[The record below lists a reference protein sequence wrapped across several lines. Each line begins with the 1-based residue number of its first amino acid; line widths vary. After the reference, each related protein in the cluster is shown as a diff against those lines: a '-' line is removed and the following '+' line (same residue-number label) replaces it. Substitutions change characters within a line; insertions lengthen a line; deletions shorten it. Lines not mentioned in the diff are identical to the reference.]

1 MKNFKHIL
9 ILFMLLN
16 ATLGFAQEGCD
27 LAIPAGIWTGE
38 TSLKTEGTATKS
50 QNFSVDGNTI
60 SISDFTAGFFDHYG
74 YSGPGASIEIECDG
88 SVVPTSVDSGS
99 VGNVEITSG
108 QLSEDNE
115 RLTLYWS
122 IPSNKI
128 NHSTTFTYGS

>member
-1 MKNFKHIL
+1 
-9 ILFMLLN
+9 MLLN
-16 ATLGFAQEGCD
+16 ASLGFAQEGCD
-27 LAIPAGIWTGE
+27 LAIPAGTWTGE
-38 TSLKTEGTATKS
+38 TSLKREGKTEGTATKS

-99 VGNVEITSG
+99 VGSVEITSG
-108 QLSEDNE
+108 QLSEDRE
-115 RLTLYWS
+115 QLILYWS

-128 NHSTTFTYGS
+128 NETTTFTFGS